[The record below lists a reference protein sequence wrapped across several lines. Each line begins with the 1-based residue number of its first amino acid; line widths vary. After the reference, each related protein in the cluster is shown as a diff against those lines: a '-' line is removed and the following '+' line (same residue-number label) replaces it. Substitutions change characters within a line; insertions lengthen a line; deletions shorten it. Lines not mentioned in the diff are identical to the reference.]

1 MKLNLQKKKFITEKN
16 LSDIIKIG
24 INFGEK
30 LNAISQKCINPYDDS
45 GDTSYVAG
53 EYVIY
58 DGYIWQVKV
67 ATSGAWVESRFT
79 KLCDEL
85 SLIDL
90 QTIKNMINLSDE
102 EIANLQ
108 SLILD
113 SSIELSHVWSSSKT
127 YTEIQNAIKKG
138 EAFTLSKLAST
149 MTASFE
155 VATSIS
161 DIKEGNILYLLNTGT
176 NTYDIYALISGTPT
190 KIASTTIDLSQYA
203 KLTDLNNYV
212 KKTDADGKYATI
224 TTVDGKV
231 DKTSILSSISST
243 PSDDNLLSEKA
254 IKSELDTINTNLDDK
269 VNKASITTTIDS
281 SSTDSEVPSAKSVWD
296 NIQNKNTMQP
306 WGTMAKYS
314 TVFDWAVNNVGATC
328 PYEGNNLADC
338 PLKNTWGTL
347 VCIGI
352 KTENGLKVLAC
363 SNFNENIYIRTIL
376 RRNGTNEW
384 VEPNW
389 KRVCSTS
396 VADVPI
402 TYINKFENETYV
414 KPSDTNV
421 CSYYVTNGHCII
433 RLETVCLSTTQNF
446 VQLVSGLPKP
456 KDGLF
461 SNVIDRQMESNSG
474 ARGIFHLLPSGI
486 LRVVCNYGD
495 SSVTEPRKF
504 YATFSYPVA
513 ES

>member
-1 MKLNLQKKKFITEKN
+1 MSINIKTEKL
-16 LSDIIKIG
+16 LSPSNIRKIIELG
-24 INFGEK
+24 ISLK
-30 LNAISQKCINPYDDS
+30 DSISAIEQKCIEEYNPDKNYLKDS
-45 GDTSYVAG
+45 YFTHNGYLYKAKTVITG
-53 EYVIY
+53 EFNEN
-58 DGYIWQVKV
+58 KV
-67 ATSGAWVESRFT
+67 EKIG
-79 KLCDEL
+79 DEL

-90 QTIKNMINLSDE
+90 QTIKNMINMSDE

-108 SLILD
+108 SLISTEIRLD
-113 SSIELSHVWSSSKT
+113 KVFSSSDTYNRILNATNECKT
-127 YTEIQNAIKKG
+127 YTMEQIAKKAG
-138 EAFTLSKLAST
+138 VVYKIVDDTTGVDST
-149 MTASFE
+149 EFLYLISNGSGGYNIYAYIDGSA
-155 VATSIS
+155 VKIS
-161 DIKEGNILYLLNTGT
+161 DTNINLDG
-176 NTYDIYALISGTPT
+176 
-190 KIASTTIDLSQYA
+190 YA
-203 KLTDLNNYV
+203 KLTDLDDYL
-212 KKTDADGKYATI
+212 KKTDADGKYALI
-224 TTVDGKV
+224 TTVNGKV
-231 DKTSILSSISST
+231 DKTSILSAISST
-243 PSDDNLLSEKA
+243 PSDDKLLSEKA
-254 IKSELDTINTNLDDK
+254 IDDTFVKKTD
-269 VNKASITTTIDS
+269 ITTSIDS
-281 SSTDSEVPSAKSVWD
+281 TSTDTELPTAKSVWD
-296 NIQNKNTMQP
+296 NIKNKNTMQP
-306 WGTMAKYS
+306 SGTMAKYS
-314 TVFDWAVNNVGATC
+314 TVFDWAVNNAGATC

-384 VEPNW
+384 VEPKW
-389 KRVCSTS
+389 KRLCSTS
-396 VADVPI
+396 VDDVPI

-433 RLETVCLSTTQNF
+433 RLETVCLSTAQNF